1 MRVCLV
7 LLSFLTGC
15 QIKAAHVKVDVG
27 CLFHHVRVETDIVTK

>member
-7 LLSFLTGC
+7 LLSFLAGC

-27 CLFHHVRVETDIVTK
+27 CLLYRVSVETQIITK